1 MHRVVAMSSPSN
13 HTPGTGINGL
23 MAGEKAQVVDADT
36 GPRKSAYQRM
46 KEAILALEH
55 LPGEPLVE
63 TELARRY
70 GISRT
75 PVREALYRLEHD
87 GLVQRSENG
96 LIVRNRSPEEILDLY
111 VVWIALEATA
121 AEVAC
126 VRRSDV
132 DLVRIRGR
140 QKTFEASRDDTP
152 AVKASTNRAFHHAIW
167 RATHN
172 ESLQDLLERLDLHLG
187 RYPETTLEHPGR
199 WETSVAEHRELI
211 DAIAARDGDTAAT
224 IARRHLT
231 AARDIRLEMW
241 TSEDL

>member
-1 MHRVVAMSSPSN
+1 
-13 HTPGTGINGL
+13 
-23 MAGEKAQVVDADT
+23 MAGERARVVDAET
-36 GPRKSAYQRM
+36 PSRKSAYVRM

-75 PVREALYRLEHD
+75 PVREALYRLEQD
-87 GLVQRSENG
+87 GLVQRGENG
-96 LIVRNRSPEEILDLY
+96 LIVRSRSPEEILDLY

-126 VRRSDV
+126 ARRSDI
-132 DLVRIRGR
+132 DLVRIHSRE
-140 QKTFEASRDDTP
+140 KAFEASRDETP
-152 AVKASTNRAFHHAIW
+152 AVKATANRGLHHAIW

-199 WETSVAEHRELI
+199 WETSVAEHQQL
-211 DAIAARDGDTAAT
+211 IAAIEERDAETAAA

-241 TSEDL
+241 TAGEL